1 MKKSSQLN
9 LYSLPR
15 RDRDPIG
22 AIFSSI
28 GIVIW
33 VGAASCWAATQE
45 LARAFGYQASLGQPL
60 LGHAYSPF
68 DLVAWAIKFDH
79 PARFGL
85 GIHRVFAHA
94 YEIVVLG
101 NVIGIC
107 VAVLI
112 AVRRVGRLQRRTD
125 LHGSA
130 HWASPQEVRATG
142 LLDRDRGVYVGA
154 WRDPRSGRVK
164 YLRDASSA
172 HELEFKA
179 TGAGK
184 TVGSVIMTL
193 LSWSGSAFCLDL
205 KGGEVWLRTSG
216 WRAASRGQG
225 GLGQPVYKFEPAA
238 TDGSSVH
245 LNPFDRIR
253 IGTAYEIQDVQNIV
267 ELVADEG
274 EKPVR
279 GDNRFW
285 VEMAKRLLLGL
296 SLHVKH
302 DADPR
307 NDSLPGVA
315 STLADPRFDDVDKF
329 FEHLRD
335 YPHDPIHS
343 RLWLN
348 AEGEP
353 TATHPLVAQIATQ
366 MLAMEPRVKANIV
379 AEAQSFLTVY
389 SDPVIGANIAS
400 SDFDISDLRNGH
412 LSLYLVVQPA
422 HKKRLRALIRL
433 LLTQIILALMDTH
446 DHVTEPRVLIMLEEV
461 AEIGALDIVA
471 TALGLGRGYG
481 LKLYL
486 IAQDLSQ
493 LETAWGSK
501 SKTLVANCAVRVA
514 SAPNDVATAELLS
527 KMCGTM
533 TVRHTVRNYS
543 GSRLSA
549 LLPHTMT
556 TEHDT
561 QRQLLTPDEVMRLPG
576 PRRADT
582 GEIIRPGNLLIF
594 VSGQAP
600 IYGLQPLYFRD
611 PIFAERTSL
620 RPPEVRRA

>member
-1 MKKSSQLN
+1 MKSSSGSS
-9 LYSLPR
+9 LYTLPR
-15 RDRDPIG
+15 RERDPMG
-22 AIFSSI
+22 AIFPSI

-45 LARAFGYQASLGQPL
+45 VARAFGYQASLGRPL
-60 LGHAYSPF
+60 FGHAYSPF

-79 PARFGL
+79 PARYGLEVHHVFVHAYANVALGSAL
-85 GIHRVFAHA
+85 GIF
-94 YEIVVLG
+94 
-101 NVIGIC
+101 

-112 AVRRVGRLQRRTD
+112 AARRVGLLQRHTD

-154 WRDPRSGRVK
+154 WRDPHSGRIK

-193 LSWSGSAFCLDL
+193 LSWSRSVFCLDL
-205 KGGEVWLRTSG
+205 KGGEVWLKTAG
-216 WRAASRGQG
+216 WRAGNREQR
-225 GLGQPVYKFEPAA
+225 GLGQHVYKFEPGA
-238 TDGSSVH
+238 TSGSSVH

-302 DADPR
+302 DADPH

-315 STLADPRFDDVDKF
+315 AMLADPRFDDVDGLFK
-329 FEHLRD
+329 HLRK
-335 YPHDPIHS
+335 YEHDASHA
-343 RLWLN
+343 RGWRD
-348 AEGEP
+348 AEGCP
-353 TATHPLVAQIATQ
+353 SATHPVVAQIATQ
-366 MLAMEPRVKANIV
+366 MLAMEARVKANIV
-379 AEAQSFLTVY
+379 AEAQSFLTLY
-389 SDPVIGANIAS
+389 SDPVIAANIAS
-400 SDFDISDLRNGH
+400 SDFSLDDLGDGDV
-412 LSLYLVVQPA
+412 SLYFVVHPA
-422 HKKRLRALIRL
+422 DKKRLRPLTRLIT
-433 LLTQIILALMDTH
+433 TQVLLALMRQH
-446 DHVTEPRVLIMLEEV
+446 EHVDEPRVLIMLEEV
-461 AEIGALDIVA
+461 AELGALDVVA
-471 TALGLGRGYG
+471 TALALGRGYG
-481 LKLYL
+481 LKLFL

-493 LETAWGSK
+493 LETAWGGK
-501 SKTLVANCAVRVA
+501 SKTIIANCAIRIA
-514 SAPNDVATAELLS
+514 SAPNDVGTAELLS

-543 GSRLSA
+543 GSRMSA

-561 QRQLLTPDEVMRLPG
+561 QRPLLTPDEVMRLPG
-576 PRRADT
+576 PRKTDT
-582 GEIIRPGNLLIF
+582 GEIVAPGNILVF
-594 VSGQAP
+594 VSGHPP
-600 IYGLQPLYFRD
+600 IYGVQPLYFRD
-611 PIFAERTSL
+611 RTFLQRASIP
-620 RPPEVRRA
+620 PPEMRRA

>member
-1 MKKSSQLN
+1 MG
-9 LYSLPR
+9 
-15 RDRDPIG
+15 I
-22 AIFSSI
+22 IFPSI
-28 GIVIW
+28 GLLIW
-33 VGAASCWAATQE
+33 LGAASCWIATQDV
-45 LARAFGYQASLGQPL
+45 ARTFGYQPSLGRPVFE
-60 LGHAYSPF
+60 HIYSPF
-68 DLVAWAIKFDH
+68 ELLAWAIKFDH
-79 PARFGL
+79 PARFGV
-85 GIHRVFAHA
+85 GIHQVFVRA
-94 YEIVVLG
+94 YEIVLLG
-101 NVIGIC
+101 NALG
-107 VAVLI
+107 VAGAAAM
-112 AVRRVGRLQRRTD
+112 AVRRVRRLQRRTD

-130 HWASPQEVRATG
+130 HWASPDEVRATG
-142 LLDRDRGVYVGA
+142 LIGRDRGVYVGA
-154 WRDPRSGRVK
+154 WRDPASKRTK
-164 YLRDASSA
+164 YLRDGSPTHCLA
-172 HELEFKA
+172 FMP
-179 TGAGK
+179 TGSGK
-184 TVGSVIMTL
+184 TVGLVIPTL
-193 LSWSGSAFCLDL
+193 LSWQRSAVVHDL
-205 KGGEVWLRTSG
+205 KGEIWAKTAG
-216 WRAASRGQG
+216 WRAASAEHG
-225 GLGQPVYKFEPAA
+225 GLGQRVYKFEPTAA
-238 TDGSSVH
+238 DGSSVR

-253 IGTAYEIQDVQNIV
+253 VGTPYEIQDVQNIV

-335 YPHDPIHS
+335 YPHDPLHS
-343 RLWLN
+343 RRWLD
-348 AEGEP
+348 AKGEP

-400 SDFDISDLRNGH
+400 SDFDISELRNGH

-422 HKKRLRALIRL
+422 HKKRLRALTRL

-446 DHVTEPRVLIMLEEV
+446 DHVKEPRVLIMLEEV

-501 SKTLVANCAVRVA
+501 SKTLVANCAIRVA

-543 GSRLSA
+543 GSRMSA

-561 QRQLLTPDEVMRLPG
+561 QRPLLTPDEVMRLPG
-576 PRRADT
+576 PQKADT
-582 GEIIRPGNLLIF
+582 GEIITAGNLLVF
-594 VSGQAP
+594 ASGRAP
-600 IYGLQPLYFRD
+600 IYGVQPLYFHDRT
-611 PIFAERTSL
+611 FAQRASI
-620 RPPEVRRA
+620 PPPDVSRA

>member
-1 MKKSSQLN
+1 MKKVFDPN
-9 LYSLPR
+9 LYTLPR
-15 RDRDPIG
+15 RERDPIG
-22 AIFSSI
+22 VIFPSI
-28 GIVIW
+28 GIIIW
-33 VGAASCWAATQE
+33 VCAASCWAGTQE
-45 LARAFGYQASLGQPL
+45 VARAFGYQASLGPPL

-68 DLVAWAIKFDH
+68 DLVAWAVKYDH

-85 GIHRVFAHA
+85 EIHRVFAHA
-94 YEIVVLG
+94 YAIVGLG
-101 NVIGIC
+101 NALGIC
-107 VAVLI
+107 VAVLM
-112 AVRRVGRLQRRTD
+112 AVRRVGRLQRHSD

-154 WRDPRSGRVK
+154 WRDPRSGRIN

-205 KGGEVWLRTSG
+205 KGGEVWLKTAG
-216 WRAASRGQG
+216 WRAGKRERGC
-225 GLGQPVYKFEPAA
+225 LGQRVYKFEPAA
-238 TDGSSVH
+238 TGGSSVH

-253 IGTAYEIQDVQNIV
+253 TGTEYEIQDVQNIV

-274 EKPVR
+274 EKPIR

-285 VEMAKRLLLGL
+285 IEMAKRLLLGL

-315 STLADPRFDDVDKF
+315 AMLADPRFDDVDRLYKYLRKY
-329 FEHLRD
+329 EHDASRTRGWRD
-335 YPHDPIHS
+335 
-343 RLWLN
+343 
-348 AEGEP
+348 AEGSP
-353 TATHPLVAQIATQ
+353 SATHPVVAQIATQ
-366 MLAMEPRVKANIV
+366 MLAMEARVKANVV
-379 AEAQSFLTVY
+379 AEAQSFLNLY
-389 SDPVIGANIAS
+389 SDPVIAANIAS
-400 SDFDISDLRNGH
+400 SDFNLDDLGNGDV
-412 LSLYLVVQPA
+412 SLYFVVHPA
-422 HKKRLRALIRL
+422 DKKRLRPLTRLIT
-433 LLTQIILALMDTH
+433 TQVLLALMQRSE
-446 DHVTEPRVLIMLEEV
+446 HVAEPRVLIMLEEV
-461 AEIGALDIVA
+461 AELGALDVVA
-471 TALGLGRGYG
+471 TALALGRGYG
-481 LKLYL
+481 LKLFL

-493 LETAWGSK
+493 LDTAWGAK
-501 SKTLVANCAVRVA
+501 SKTIIANCAIRIA
-514 SAPNDVATAELLS
+514 SAPNDVGTAELLS

-561 QRQLLTPDEVMRLPG
+561 QRPLLTPDEVMRLPG
-576 PRRADT
+576 PRKTDT
-582 GEIIRPGNLLIF
+582 GEIVAPGNILVF
-594 VSGQAP
+594 VSGHPP
-600 IYGLQPLYFRD
+600 IYGVQPLYFRD
-611 PIFAERTSL
+611 PTFT
-620 RPPEVRRA
+620 RRAAIPPPGVRYA